1 MLENVQETMV
11 EEVVNNSG
19 DFMEEAAKEVASS
32 TNVWEIIGKGGVVVG
47 TVAAVGYGTYRLV
60 KHFKNRT
67 KINADDTV
75 DGEYK
80 EVETE
85 ETDITEDAN
94 FKKLA
99 ETFKESK
106 KKK

>member
-67 KINADDTV
+67 KVNADGTIEGD
-75 DGEYK
+75 YK

-85 ETDITEDAN
+85 ETETTEDV
-94 FKKLA
+94 KD
-99 ETFKESK
+99 SK